1 MNQKANYWLLPD
13 GINEV
18 LPEKAKQLEML
29 RRQLLDVFQSWGY
42 ELVMPPMIEYLE
54 SLLTGT
60 GHDLDLKTFK
70 LIDQLNGKTMGVRA
84 DMTPQVARIDA
95 HSLRREEPTRLCY
108 IGTVLHT
115 RSEGLASSRSPMQ
128 VGAELFGHAGIN
140 SDIEVINLMIETLSS
155 AGIKGLHVDLGHVGI
170 YRSLISR
177 SSISEAEETTLFD
190 MLQRKSLP
198 EIKTYFANLDI
209 EPEMAASLTAL
220 AQLNGDLSVID
231 TARDILGNEDETI
244 NNALNDIECI
254 ANVISQQNTD
264 ITINIDLSEL
274 RGYHYQTG
282 MVFAAYVPGHG
293 QELARGG
300 RYDEIGKVFG
310 RARPATGFSTDLKV
324 LAKLAVSTEAVTMSK
339 ILAPSIND
347 ESLQRVVRELR
358 AAGDIVIASLDESVT
373 NAKQMG
379 CDRVLQQQD
388 KNWIVINR

>member
-1 MNQKANYWLLPD
+1 MNKKADYWLLPD

-70 LIDQLNGKTMGVRA
+70 LVDQLNGKTMGVRA

-108 IGTVLHT
+108 IGTVLNT

-128 VGAELFGHAGIN
+128 VGAELFGHAGIK
-140 SDIEVINLMIETLSS
+140 SDIEIINLMIETLSS
-155 AGIKGLHVDLGHVGI
+155 AGINGLHVDLGHVGI

-177 SSISEAEETTLFD
+177 AAISEAEEAVLFD

-198 EIKTYFANLDI
+198 ELKTYFENLNI
-209 EPEMAASLTAL
+209 KSEMVAALTAL
-220 AQLNGDLSVID
+220 PQLNGDLSVID
-231 TARDILGNEDETI
+231 AARSIFGDEDDVI
-244 NNALNDIECI
+244 NHALNDIERI
-254 ANVISQQNTD
+254 AQVIAQQNTD

-282 MVFAAYVPGHG
+282 IVFAAYVPEHG

-324 LAKLAVSTEAVTMSK
+324 LAKLGASTEATALSK
-339 ILAPSIND
+339 ILAPSIDD
-347 ESLQRVVRELR
+347 ESLQRVIRELR
-358 AAGDIVIASLDESVT
+358 AAGDIVIASLDEGVAS
-373 NAKQMG
+373 AKQMG

-388 KNWIVINR
+388 KSWIVTKI